1 MAFNVNGQFLTTVL
15 LLLLSCLFFPMR
27 AAADAPAL
35 ILTDPVATLRLEP
48 HMQYACSDHDT
59 GLENAAGLA
68 YQPVTRSRVSL
79 GYVHQACWFRFRLA
93 NASNAPLKLVVAI
106 HFPMLDH
113 ATLYIPAPTGLKVLT
128 AGDAEPFGVRP
139 LQVRFFSYPI
149 DLPAQG
155 TQSYYLRVETTSSFN
170 LPITVSGRDAFAEE
184 HINNELALGA
194 FYGIGI
200 GLFFYNFFLWAVIRE
215 RSYLV
220 YIVHLGSSLLFYAS
234 LQGIAYRW
242 WPDWPEWNN
251 RSTYVFA
258 YVSMI
263 SGTLFAREF
272 LMTAKWPR
280 MDRLFLAMTFL
291 GLFCAIGQF
300 VLPAR
305 VINPMLGVAA
315 LTNMLLLTSAGILRW
330 RAGQHEARIF
340 VLEWGLFLVSLVAV
354 ALNTY
359 AILPTLIISL
369 YGMQIGLIAQQI
381 LLSLALAYRINI
393 LKNEKQQQEQVSL
406 LARAENEAKG
416 NFLATMSHEIRTPMN
431 AVIGITQLL
440 RDTPMNELQRNYV
453 DMLNN
458 AGQSLLGLISDILDY
473 SKMNAGRL
481 QLEVTTFNLHDLLK
495 DCSDMFDAAVHQKGL
510 VLTVET
516 TEALPD
522 WVRGDPTRLRQ
533 VLVNLLSNAVKFT
546 DKGHISLHAGLLP
559 CVESG
564 QFVLDIQVHDSG
576 IGLTPDECEQL
587 FKVFSQADSGTAR
600 KYGGSGLGLAISK
613 QIIELMG
620 GTIGVR
626 SVPGQ
631 GSTFWF
637 TAPLREAP
645 APEELPA
652 PAPADRSALEG
663 MCVLVVEDNAINRLV
678 ITSMLH
684 KLGVHTRLA
693 HQGEEALSMIR
704 EHHDI
709 DLILMDCEMP
719 VMDGYTATREIR
731 SYALERGLRPLPII
745 ALTAHALQEHR
756 ERCLACGMN
765 DHIAKPVSLEELT
778 HVLLRWHPAS
788 TATGPTQAGATP

>member
-1 MAFNVNGQFLTTVL
+1 MAFTFKRQPLASL
-15 LLLLSCLFFPMR
+15 LLFLLGW
-27 AAADAPAL
+27 L
-35 ILTDPVATLRLEP
+35 ILPVTEAAGITALTLNDPVTAQQLER
-48 HMQYACSDHDT
+48 HLQYACTNPDT
-59 GLENAAGLA
+59 GLEGALGLD
-68 YQPVTRSRVSL
+68 YQPVTRSRISL
-79 GYVHQACWFRFRLA
+79 GYVSQACWFRFKLA
-93 NASNAPLKLVVAI
+93 NAGDTPLRLVIAI

-113 ATLYIPAPTGLKVLT
+113 ATLHIPEPTGLRILT
-128 AGDAEPFGVRP
+128 AGDAEPFSIRP
-139 LQVRFFSYPI
+139 LQVRFFSYPV
-149 DLPAQG
+149 DLPAHASQD
-155 TQSYYLRVETTSSFN
+155 YYLRVATTSSFN

-184 HINNELALGA
+184 HINNELALGV

-215 RSYLV
+215 RSYLA

-291 GLFCAIGQF
+291 GLFAAIGQF

-305 VINPMLGVAA
+305 LINPLLGILA
-315 LTNMLLLTSAGILRW
+315 LANMLLLTGTGIIRW

-340 VLEWGLFLVSLVAV
+340 VLAWGLFLISLVAV

-359 AILPTLIISL
+359 GILPTLIISL
-369 YGMQIGLIAQQI
+369 YGMQIGLIVQQI

-393 LKNEKQQQEQVSL
+393 LKREKQQQEQESR
-406 LARAENEAKG
+406 LARSENEAKG

-440 RDTPMNELQRNYV
+440 RDTPLNDQQRSYV

-481 QLEVTTFNLHDLLK
+481 QLEAATFNLHDLLR
-495 DCSDMFDAAVHQKGL
+495 DCRGMFDAAARQKAL
-510 VLTVET
+510 ALTVEQA
-516 TEALPD
+516 EELPV
-522 WVRGDPTRLRQ
+522 WARGDPTRLRQ

-546 DKGHISLHAGLLP
+546 DKGHITLRAGLLP
-559 CVESG
+559 CEEGGRLLLAVQVE
-564 QFVLDIQVHDSG
+564 DTG
-576 IGLTPDECEQL
+576 IGLTTDECDQL

-620 GTIGVR
+620 GSIGVR
-626 SVPGQ
+626 SLPGQ

-637 TAPLREAP
+637 TAPLDSATAP
-645 APEELPA
+645 DDLSPHEPGDHLAMHH
-652 PAPADRSALEG
+652 
-663 MCVLVVEDNAINRLV
+663 MCVLVVEDNAVNRLV

-684 KLGVHTRLA
+684 KLGVRTRLA
-693 HQGEEALSMIR
+693 HQGEEALAMIKQ
-704 EHHDI
+704 HSDI

-719 VMDGYTATREIR
+719 VMDGYTATRQIR
-731 SYALERGLRPLPII
+731 SLEQEQGLRHTPII

-765 DHIAKPVSLEELT
+765 DHIAKPISLEELT
-778 HVLLRWHPAS
+778 RLLLRWQPVSAAS
-788 TATGPTQAGATP
+788 RHAPSGSTS